1 MDRRYVRGRKEMRE
15 HMGPALPIVTDIVL
29 VGGGHSH
36 ALVLKAWGMR
46 PLPGVRLTLINP
58 GPTAPY
64 SGMLPGH
71 VAGHYARDA
80 LDIDLVK
87 LARFAGAR
95 LVIGAVT
102 GVDLDARFVTVPG
115 RAPIG
120 YDLLSIDI
128 GIHSEMPEIPGFS
141 EFGVA
146 AKPLDR
152 FADAWARFVDD
163 GGGPVAVIGAGVAG
177 AELSLA
183 AAHRLQTSTGQ
194 ADVTLIDRGAVLD
207 GMHPKAKARLL
218 NELSHAGIRLLPSET
233 VAQVTADRVE
243 LASGTI
249 VPSTF
254 TLGVAGARPHLW
266 LADTGLR
273 LNKGYI
279 TVDTHL
285 RSVSHPEVFA
295 AGDCADLAFDP
306 RPKAGVFAVRAAP
319 VLLRNLRALTMGREA
334 DLLSFRPQRD
344 YLKLISLGGKRALA
358 EKRGLVGTGAPLWRW
373 KDRIDQKFMDKFR
386 DLSPMAVPDLPR
398 EMAAGVREVLGDR
411 PMCGGCGAK
420 LGPGSLKSA
429 LASLPVSVRGDVL
442 SQPGDDAA
450 VLKMGDTRQIL
461 TTDHLRGF
469 TVDHALQARIA
480 AVHALGDCWAMG
492 AEPQTALAT
501 LILPRLS
508 PDLQTRWM
516 AEIMAEAAAVFA
528 AEGAEIV
535 GGHSSMG
542 DELTIG
548 FTVTGLL
555 NRAAITLAGAR
566 PGDRLLLT
574 KPLGTGVILAADM
587 QLSAPGEAV
596 AGAWA
601 QMAASSGLA
610 ARILA
615 QHARAMTDVT
625 GFGLA
630 GHLLNICE
638 ASGVAARLDQRT
650 VPMLP
655 GAADL
660 LTRGIRS
667 TIHGAN
673 EAAVLDRLDGLADP
687 ILFDPQTSGG
697 LLAAVPADAVPQLQ
711 GALRNIRVPVAMIG
725 EITDGSPRIDLV

>member
-1 MDRRYVRGRKEMRE
+1 
-15 HMGPALPIVTDIVL
+15 MGPALPIVTDIVL

-71 VAGHYARDA
+71 VAGHYERDA

-95 LVIGAVT
+95 LVIGAAT
-102 GVDLDARFVTVPG
+102 GLDLEARLVTVPG

-120 YDLLSIDI
+120 YDLLSLDI

-152 FADAWARFVDD
+152 FADAWAQFVDG

-177 AELSLA
+177 VELSLA
-183 AAHRLQTSTGQ
+183 AAHRLRTTTGQ
-194 ADVTLIDRGAVLD
+194 ADVTLIDRGSVLD
-207 GMHPKAKARLL
+207 QVHPGAKDRLL
-218 NELSHAGIRLLPSET
+218 NELTRAGIRLLPSET
-233 VAQVTADRVE
+233 VARVTADQVE
-243 LASGTI
+243 LALGTF
-249 VPSTF
+249 VSSTF
-254 TLGVAGARPHLW
+254 TLGVAGARPHRW
-266 LADTGLR
+266 LAETGLHQ
-273 LNKGYI
+273 NKGYI
-279 TVDTHL
+279 TVDRHL

-306 RPKAGVFAVRAAP
+306 RPKAGVYAVRAAP
-319 VLLRNLRALTMGREA
+319 VLLRNLRAMAMGRDG
-334 DLLSFRPQRD
+334 DLLPFRPQHD

-358 EKRGLVGTGAPLWRW
+358 EKRGFVGTGSALWRW
-373 KDRIDQKFMDKFR
+373 KNRIDQKFMDKFR
-386 DLSPMAVPDLPR
+386 DLSPMALPDLPR
-398 EMAAGVREVLGDR
+398 EMAAGLREVLGDK

-420 LGPGSLKSA
+420 LGPGSLNSA
-429 LASLPVSVRGDVL
+429 LTTLPAHIRADIL
-442 SQPGDDAA
+442 STPGDDAA
-450 VLKMGDTRQIL
+450 VIKMGEVRQIL

-469 TVDHALQARIA
+469 TLDHALQARIA

-492 AEPQTALAT
+492 AKPQAALAT

-508 PDLQTRWM
+508 PDLQSRWM

-528 AEGAEIV
+528 EEGAEIV
-535 GGHSSMG
+535 GGHSSMA
-542 DELTIG
+542 DELTLG

-555 NRAAITLAGAR
+555 DRPAITLDGAQ
-566 PGDRLLLT
+566 PGDILVLT
-574 KPLGTGVILAADM
+574 KPLGTGVILAAEM
-587 QLSAPGEAV
+587 QLRAAGEVV
-596 AGAWA
+596 ANALA
-601 QMAASSGLA
+601 QMAASSGPA

-615 QHARAMTDVT
+615 PHAHAMTDVT

-630 GHLLNICE
+630 GHLLNICS
-638 ASGVAARLDQRT
+638 ASGVATRLDQGRIP
-650 VPMLP
+650 VLP
-655 GAADL
+655 GASALLAKDL
-660 LTRGIRS
+660 RS

-673 EAAVLDRLDGLADP
+673 EAAVLSLIDGLADP

-697 LLAAVPADAVPQLQ
+697 LLAAIPADTGDQVINAFQAIGV
-711 GALRNIRVPVAMIG
+711 GAAIIG
-725 EITDGSPRIDLV
+725 EITAGSPGIDLV